1 MSTAIS
7 PQTLLQSSCFLP
19 AEGPA
24 RPLAAV
30 LKKISLQGRAERL
43 TFQKCLWIPW
53 WRLRFLQGSLR
64 VLCAGGPANA
74 LGSAAEPL
82 SVGSLPEQKGAQ
94 LSPSTPAQEARD
106 LRLWSLPPNPVLPL
120 RELLH
125 LPEREVPHLQDQDS
139 PSPSQTAGW
148 NTESPD
154 QLHKSPE
161 RGWLSGQ
168 QQPRTHALWIQ
179 IPTPPL
185 RSCGALATFLHLRAS
200 LLSSMT

>member
-1 MSTAIS
+1 MSTASS

-30 LKKISLQGRAERL
+30 LKKISLEGRAERL

-53 WRLRFLQGSLR
+53 WRPRFLQGSLR

-82 SVGSLPEQKGAQ
+82 SVGSLPEQRGAQ

-106 LRLWSLPPNPVLPL
+106 LRLWSPPPHPPILFFLSGSYFICLSVKSPTFRN
-120 RELLH
+120 RTA
-125 LPEREVPHLQDQDS
+125 PHLHRQQVGTQRARTS
-139 PSPSQTAGW
+139 STNHQSGAG
-148 NTESPD
+148 
-154 QLHKSPE
+154 
-161 RGWLSGQ
+161 
-168 QQPRTHALWIQ
+168 
-179 IPTPPL
+179 
-185 RSCGALATFLHLRAS
+185 
-200 LLSSMT
+200 